1 LGRNPHSPG
10 SFSELLRKWGSTQG
24 ASRLGAVAF
33 LVALRENVMNLD
45 KRAEQLKEYLRGLSA
60 TLADPMLEDAADLI
74 DELLAAV
81 FVEAEKVAQYE
92 APEPKEHPLVRPGD
106 GAQLR
111 ALIEKT
117 GRRPPMAPR

>member
-1 LGRNPHSPG
+1 MTT
-10 SFSELLRKWGSTQG
+10 EQ
-24 ASRLGAVAF
+24 
-33 LVALRENVMNLD
+33 
-45 KRAEQLKEYLRGLSA
+45 RAEQLTEYLRGMSA

-92 APEPKEHPLVRPGD
+92 APEPTRHPLVRPSD

-117 GRRPPMAPR
+117 GRRPPMAGR